1 MSLLRHIPNDSG
13 SASLQERDSVP
24 PELDDAFGQLIAMG
38 LFLNDML
45 EKLGLTPRELIP
57 PAMK

>member
-1 MSLLRHIPNDSG
+1 
-13 SASLQERDSVP
+13 
-24 PELDDAFGQLIAMG
+24 LDDAFGQLIAMG

-45 EKLGLTPRELIP
+45 EKLGRTPRELIP